1 MTKTRAKSSGKPD
14 CSIRFDWFLEMFS
27 FLLSNTSLQLFD
39 SPLQGI
45 SILSQY
51 GNRLHVSTL
60 IAPSHQVV
68 DMLPEL
74 LG

>member
-1 MTKTRAKSSGKPD
+1 
-14 CSIRFDWFLEMFS
+14 MFS

-45 SILSQY
+45 SILAQY

-60 IAPSHQVV
+60 MAPSHQVV